1 MNLELIKHSIRSKVE
16 ITNDEA
22 LLLEI
27 EELLTTSIN
36 VDEGESFDWERTDG
50 FRQKIELAQ
59 NSIKNGNGITHEDAL
74 KILLASFNRHPKR
87 SNPKSI

>member
-36 VDEGESFDWERTDG
+36 ADEGESFDWERTDG

-59 NSIKNGNGITHEDAL
+59 NSIKNGNGITHEGAL
-74 KILLASFNRHPKR
+74 KILSR
-87 SNPKSI
+87 